1 MGEFIGYHD
10 ELLTLVA
17 AQRSHLG
24 IPEKG
29 KPWTTTKTVTYN
41 RAKHQL
47 AHPYR
52 LIQIISPHFQLACK
66 IFLRE
71 ITSTPVSD
79 TNRGFAEAI
88 FKIYCPGWF
97 SDVKLKSAATCR
109 WSLELPRLKRLWF
122 TEHVRS

>member
-1 MGEFIGYHD
+1 VGKFIGYHD

-66 IFLRE
+66 IFCGKSHPLQYPIQIEASLKLFSRFF
-71 ITSTPVSD
+71 VQV
-79 TNRGFAEAI
+79 GF
-88 FKIYCPGWF
+88 PM
-97 SDVKLKSAATCR
+97 
-109 WSLELPRLKRLWF
+109 
-122 TEHVRS
+122 